1 MIAGYL
7 GITAGAC
14 YLFYLNCKQNHIN
27 DIEQRSAALA
37 IYPLLL
43 AERDREFLKQVR
55 RNRDEEAKLMA
66 NVEGWKVGTWYGEP
80 VYNTLPEDTFVS
92 PKMFE
97 YYAHASY
104 SDYKKRGTFS
114 FWS

>member
-7 GITAGAC
+7 GITAGAT
-14 YLFYLNCKQNHIN
+14 YLFWLNYKKIHIQEL
-27 DIEQRSAALA
+27 EQRSSALA
-37 IYPLLL
+37 IVPILQ
-43 AERDREFLKQVR
+43 AERDREMLKQLR

-80 VYNTLPEDTFVS
+80 IYTTVPEDTFVL
-92 PKMFE
+92 PRIQE
-97 YYAHASY
+97 YYVHTAY
-104 SDYKKRGTFS
+104 KDYKTRANLS